1 MREQWLEENGPM
13 NLKKI
18 IQSLSSILLII
29 IFPIEILAQQNK
41 ITSDLRWR
49 NIGPSNMMGRI
60 AAIDASNTD
69 YRNVL
74 IASAS
79 GGVFKSENAGITW
92 ESIFD
97 TYGAGSIG
105 SVKFDQ
111 KNLNTI
117 WVGTGESANRNSSA
131 WGDGIYKSVDGGKSF
146 KNMGLEN
153 THQIAEIEIHP
164 NNSDIVFALSLIHI

>member
-1 MREQWLEENGPM
+1 M

-60 AAIDASNTD
+60 DAIDASNTD

-79 GGVFKSENAGITW
+79 GGVFKSENGGITW

-131 WGDGIYKSVDGGKSF
+131 WGDGIY
-146 KNMGLEN
+146 
-153 THQIAEIEIHP
+153 
-164 NNSDIVFALSLIHI
+164 